1 MASIQTDGIT
11 LSNGIHVNF
20 QPWFASGY
28 RFTSLHI
35 YEELGGYLADGQ
47 IDLQIDGTGPSLDL
61 LQNQKTGN
69 LSISQVTGGFSYEI
83 PVSVTN
89 VIHHKNFVTLEF
101 KCISLLDFAQK
112 NQTVIWEKPI
122 KDTIKA
128 LYPGKVDIRDGCEP
142 DLNPDPSFYW
152 QDHETNHSLCTK
164 LCFAYKKDSIFSFSW
179 EGLLIK
185 DTMGNK
191 SSWGKPDGHIEFRG
205 DTSEATQDNDYARPH
220 QPYIYRLPINVWE
233 DTKPE
238 VAIKDYTKYESP
250 NLRVIKKYDKYYY
263 MHKDYY
269 QMDYNMSYNSDYLRS
284 TYFQELRIMNDS
296 LPNYKIGDV
305 LWYQREPIIQEQ
317 LSWPWKYYLV
327 RSNEL
332 FIATD
337 SSEVFD
343 EHGAKFGFVSR
354 ILALEEDG
362 SIAFGKDTDPME
374 EVSA

>member
-1 MASIQTDGIT
+1 
-11 LSNGIHVNF
+11 
-20 QPWFASGY
+20 
-28 RFTSLHI
+28 
-35 YEELGGYLADGQ
+35 
-47 IDLQIDGTGPSLDL
+47 
-61 LQNQKTGN
+61 
-69 LSISQVTGGFSYEI
+69 
-83 PVSVTN
+83 
-89 VIHHKNFVTLEF
+89 
-101 KCISLLDFAQK
+101 
-112 NQTVIWEKPI
+112 
-122 KDTIKA
+122 
-128 LYPGKVDIRDGCEP
+128 
-142 DLNPDPSFYW
+142 
-152 QDHETNHSLCTK
+152 
-164 LCFAYKKDSIFSFSW
+164 
-179 EGLLIK
+179 
-185 DTMGNK
+185 
-191 SSWGKPDGHIEFRG
+191 
-205 DTSEATQDNDYARPH
+205 
-220 QPYIYRLPINVWE
+220 
-233 DTKPE
+233 
-238 VAIKDYTKYESP
+238 
-250 NLRVIKKYDKYYY
+250 

-374 EVSA
+374 EVSV